1 MCVGRLVPQP
11 FVKCAFHRSAAQL
24 DADGHNGKKNP
35 PGVDLVY
42 FILFISILIFIH
54 EFGHF
59 AFAKLFGVK
68 VLTFSIG
75 FGPKIVKVRGKE
87 TEYCIGLLPFGGFV
101 KMLEEG
107 KAESPILPEEKYR
120 TFEAQ
125 PLWKRVVITLAGPA
139 MNLVFPVAL
148 YTSVYLEDKE
158 FLPPTVGATFPGK
171 PADGKLF
178 AGDTI
183 TAIDGEAVTSFPD
196 VQKAFAKHAGAPTR
210 VTIDRDGKSMDL
222 SITPNDEVEVVEP
235 SELEL
240 FEHVGR
246 IGIAPS
252 FAGPVIGIPRT
263 DSPAW
268 RAGLRTFDRITAVNG
283 RKVDTFVDLQRVLA
297 QNNGNNVVLTFV
309 RPTSV
314 PQGLGGL
321 CDFAVLETG
330 IASLAPRARPE
341 GSVLREGDPE
351 GRAKDVLDR
360 VGIEGV
366 EMYVAFVPDGSSE
379 HKMGLRAG
387 DRITHLDGVPQ
398 RMWKVERR
406 AGHAV
411 DDTSMVGAL
420 LREPNRMHDLQW
432 TRDGEKTSGT
442 FQLRK
447 ERWDDELGQ
456 HYERYVFRT
465 THWQPRAQSKLVP
478 NPHPLFYAIKRG
490 LDETK
495 SAIKFIVVG
504 FVRIAQGRVS
514 LATVSGPITLYDVA
528 GDAGAKG
535 TTYFVWAMAVTS
547 VNLGLINLLP
557 IPVLDGGHLL
567 LFFIEWVRRRPVSV
581 RARALSSLFGISVL
595 AVLMLVAFKN
605 DVSRKWSW
613 DTVVLSVKEMVN

>member
-1 MCVGRLVPQP
+1 
-11 FVKCAFHRSAAQL
+11 
-24 DADGHNGKKNP
+24 
-35 PGVDLVY
+35 VDLLY

-68 VLTFSIG
+68 VMTFSIG
-75 FGPKIVKVRGKE
+75 FGPKVLKVRGKE
-87 TEYCIGLLPFGGFV
+87 TEYCVGLLPFGGFV
-101 KMLEEG
+101 TMLEEG
-107 KAESPILPEEKYR
+107 KAEQPILPEERHR

-125 PLWKRVVITLAGPA
+125 PLWKRVVIVLAGPA

-148 YTSVYLEDKE
+148 YTSVYLEDRE
-158 FLPPTVGATFPGK
+158 FLPPTVGAVFPGK

-178 AGDTI
+178 PGDVI
-183 TAIDGEAVTSFPD
+183 TAIDGEAVANFPE
-196 VQKAFAKHAGAPTR
+196 VQKAFAKKAGIPLR
-210 VTIDRDGKSMDL
+210 VTLDRDGKTVDVTV
-222 SITPNDEVEVVEP
+222 TPNDEVEVVEP

-246 IGIAPS
+246 VGIAPT
-252 FAGPVIGIPRT
+252 FASPVIGIPRT

-268 RAGLRTFDRITAVNG
+268 RAGLRTFDRITAING
-283 RKVDTFVDLQRVLA
+283 RKVETFVELQKMLS
-297 QNNGNNVVLTFV
+297 QNRGDNVVLTFV
-309 RPTSV
+309 RPVSV
-314 PQGLGGL
+314 GQGLGGL

-330 IASLAPRARPE
+330 IASLALRPRQE
-341 GSVLREGDPE
+341 GAVVREGDPE
-351 GRAKDVLDR
+351 GRAKDVFDR
-360 VGIEGV
+360 TGIEGV
-366 EMYVAFVPDGSSE
+366 EMYVAFVPEGSSE

-398 RMWKVERR
+398 QMWKVERR
-406 AGHAV
+406 GGYAL
-411 DDTSMVGAL
+411 DDTTMVGML
-420 LREPNRMHDLQW
+420 LREPNRVHELVW
-432 TRDGEKTSGT
+432 TRDGERMSGT

-465 THWQPRAQSKLVP
+465 THWQPRVASKLVP
-478 NPHPLFYAIKRG
+478 NPQPTLYAVRRG
-490 LDETK
+490 FEETMN
-495 SAIKFIVVG
+495 AIKFIVVG

-605 DVSRKWSW
+605 DVSRKWHW
-613 DTVVLSVKEMVN
+613 DAIVLQVREIVD

>member
-1 MCVGRLVPQP
+1 M
-11 FVKCAFHRSAAQL
+11 
-24 DADGHNGKKNP
+24 
-35 PGVDLVY
+35 DLLY

-75 FGPKIVKVRGKE
+75 FGPKVLKVRGKE
-87 TEYCIGLLPFGGFV
+87 TEYCIGILPFGGFV

-107 KAESPILPEEKYR
+107 KAEQPILPEEKHR

-125 PLWKRVVITLAGPA
+125 PLWKRVVIVLAGPA

-158 FLPPTVGATFPGK
+158 FLPPTVGAVFPGK

-178 AGDTI
+178 PGDVI
-183 TAIDGEAVTSFPD
+183 TAIDGAPVRSFPE
-196 VQKAFAKHAGAPTR
+196 VQKAFAKRAGSPML
-210 VTIDRDGKSMDL
+210 VTIDREGKSVDV
-222 SITPNDEVEVVEP
+222 SVTPNDEVEVVEP

-240 FEHVGR
+240 YEHVGR
-246 IGIAPS
+246 VGIAPT
-252 FAGPVIGIPRT
+252 FAAPVIGIPRT

-283 RKVDTFVDLQRVLA
+283 RKVDTFVDLQKVLS
-297 QNNGNNVVLTFV
+297 QNRGDNVVLTYV
-309 RPTSV
+309 RPVTV
-314 PQGLGGL
+314 QGLGNL

-330 IASLAPRARPE
+330 IASLAPRPRQE
-341 GSVLREGDPE
+341 GAVVREGDPE
-351 GRAKDVLDR
+351 GRAKDVFDR
-360 VGIEGV
+360 TGIEGV
-366 EMYVAFVPDGSSE
+366 EMYVAFVPEGSSE
-379 HKMGLRAG
+379 YKMGLRAG
-387 DRITHLDGVPQ
+387 DRVTHLDGVPQ

-406 AGHAV
+406 GGHAV
-411 DDTSMVGAL
+411 DDTTMVGML
-420 LREPNRMHDLQW
+420 LREPNRMHELVW
-432 TRDGEKTSGT
+432 TRDGERMSGT

-465 THWQPRAQSKLVP
+465 THWQPRAPSKLVP
-478 NPHPLFYAIKRG
+478 NPDPVVYAVRRG
-490 LDETK
+490 FEETMN
-495 SAIKFIVVG
+495 AIKFIVVG
-504 FVRIAQGRVS
+504 FVRLAQGRVS
-514 LATVSGPITLYDVA
+514 ISTVSGPITLYDVA

-547 VNLGLINLLP
+547 VNLGLLNLLP

-605 DVSRKWSW
+605 DVSRKWHW
-613 DTVVLSVKEMVN
+613 DAIVVQVREIVN

>member
-1 MCVGRLVPQP
+1 M
-11 FVKCAFHRSAAQL
+11 
-24 DADGHNGKKNP
+24 
-35 PGVDLVY
+35 DLLY

-75 FGPKIVKVRGKE
+75 FGPKVVKVRGKE
-87 TEYCIGLLPFGGFV
+87 TEYCIGILPFGGFV

-107 KAESPILPEEKYR
+107 KAEQPILPEEKHR

-125 PLWKRVVITLAGPA
+125 PLWKRVVIVLAGPA
-139 MNLVFPVAL
+139 MNLVFPIAL
-148 YTSVYLEDKE
+148 YTSVYLDDKE
-158 FLPPTVGATFPGK
+158 FLPPTVGAVFPGK

-178 AGDTI
+178 PGDVI
-183 TAIDGEAVTSFPD
+183 TAIDGEPVQSFPE
-196 VQKAFAKHAGAPTR
+196 VQKAFAKKAGVQMR
-210 VTIDRDGKSMDL
+210 VTIDRDGKSVDTN
-222 SITPNDEVEVVEP
+222 ITPNDEVEVVEP

-246 IGIAPS
+246 VGIAPT
-252 FAGPVIGIPRT
+252 FAAPVIGIPRT

-268 RAGLRTFDRITAVNG
+268 RAGLRSFDRITAVNG
-283 RKVDTFVDLQRVLA
+283 RKVETFVDLIRMLS
-297 QNNGNNVVLTFV
+297 QNRGDNVVLTYV
-309 RPTSV
+309 RPVAV
-314 PQGLGGL
+314 PQGLGSL

-330 IASLAPRARPE
+330 IASLAPRPRQE
-341 GSVLREGDPE
+341 GAVLREGDPE
-351 GRAKDVLDR
+351 GRMKDVFDR
-360 VGIEGV
+360 TGIENV
-366 EMYVAFVPDGSSE
+366 EMYVAFVPEGSSE
-379 HKMGLRAG
+379 YKMGLRAG

-406 AGHAV
+406 GGHAV
-411 DDTSMVGAL
+411 DDTTMVGML
-420 LREPNRMHDLQW
+420 LREPNRMHELVW
-432 TRDGEKTSGT
+432 TRDGERMSGT
-442 FQLRK
+442 FSLRK
-447 ERWDDELGQ
+447 ENWDDELGQ
-456 HYERYVFRT
+456 NYERYVFRS
-465 THWQPRAQSKLVP
+465 THWQPRIASKLVP
-478 NPHPLFYAIKRG
+478 NPHPVLYAVRRG
-490 LDETK
+490 FEETFN
-495 SAIKFIVVG
+495 AIKFIVVG

-567 LFFIEWVRRRPVSV
+567 LFFIEWLRRRPVSV

-595 AVLMLVAFKN
+595 AVLMLIAFKN
-605 DVSRKWSW
+605 DVSRKWHW
-613 DTVVLSVKEMVN
+613 DAIVMQVKDIAN

>member
-1 MCVGRLVPQP
+1 M
-11 FVKCAFHRSAAQL
+11 
-24 DADGHNGKKNP
+24 
-35 PGVDLVY
+35 DLLY

-75 FGPKIVKVRGKE
+75 FGPKLVKVRGKE
-87 TEYCIGLLPFGGFV
+87 TEYCVGLLPFGGFV

-107 KAESPILPEEKYR
+107 KAEEPILPEEKHR

-125 PLWKRVVITLAGPA
+125 PLWKRVVIVLAGPA

-158 FLPPTVGATFPGK
+158 FLPPTVGAVFPGK

-178 AGDTI
+178 PGDVVV
-183 TAIDGEAVTSFPD
+183 AIDGSAVRSFPE
-196 VQKAFAKHAGAPTR
+196 VQQAFAKRAGTPMR
-210 VTIDRDGKSMDL
+210 VTVDRDGKDVDVTV
-222 SITPNDEVEVVEP
+222 TPVDEVEVIEP

-240 FEHVGR
+240 YEHVGR
-246 IGIAPS
+246 IGIAPT
-252 FAGPVIGIPRT
+252 FAAPVIGIPRT

-268 RAGLRTFDRITAVNG
+268 RAGLRTFDRITSVNG
-283 RKVDTFVDLQRVLA
+283 RKVDTFVDLLQILS
-297 QNNGNNVVLTFV
+297 QNRGDNAVLTYL
-309 RPTSV
+309 RPVAV
-314 PQGLGGL
+314 PQGPESL

-330 IASLAPRARPE
+330 IASLAPRPRPE
-341 GSVLREGDPE
+341 GAAVRDGDPE

-366 EMYVAFVPDGSSE
+366 EMYVAYVPEGSSE

-398 RMWKVERR
+398 RMWKVDRR
-406 AGHAV
+406 GGHAL
-411 DDTSMVGAL
+411 DDTTMVGML
-420 LREPNRMHDLQW
+420 LREPNRVHELVW
-432 TRDGEKTSGT
+432 TRAGERMSGT

-465 THWQPRAQSKLVP
+465 TRWQPRARSKLVP
-478 NPHPLFYAIKRG
+478 NPSPVVYAVKRG
-490 LDETK
+490 VEETM
-495 SAIKFIVVG
+495 SAIRFIAVG

-567 LFFIEWVRRRPVSV
+567 LFLIEWVRRRPVSV
-581 RARALSSLFGISVL
+581 RARAISSLFGMSVL
-595 AVLMLVAFKN
+595 LLLMLVAFKN
-605 DVSRKWSW
+605 DLSRRWSW
-613 DTVVLSVKEMVN
+613 ESVVLQVREIIE

>member
-1 MCVGRLVPQP
+1 MDLLY
-11 FVKCAFHRSAAQL
+11 FV
-24 DADGHNGKKNP
+24 
-35 PGVDLVY
+35 
-42 FILFISILIFIH
+42 LFISILIFIH

-75 FGPKIVKVRGKE
+75 FGPKLLKVRGKE

-107 KAESPILPEEKYR
+107 KAEQPILPEEKHR

-125 PLWKRVVITLAGPA
+125 PLWKRVVIVLAGPA
-139 MNLVFPVAL
+139 MNLVFPIAL
-148 YTSVYLEDKE
+148 YTSVYLEDRE
-158 FLPPTVGATFPGK
+158 FLPPTVGAVFPGK

-178 AGDTI
+178 AGDVI
-183 TAIDGEAVTSFPD
+183 TAIDGEPVQSFPE
-196 VQKAFAKHAGAPTR
+196 VQKALAKKAGVPMRFT
-210 VTIDRDGKSMDL
+210 VDRDGKSADVTV
-222 SITPNDEVEVVEP
+222 TPSDEVEVVEP

-246 IGIAPS
+246 IGIAPT
-252 FAGPVIGIPRT
+252 FAAPVIGIPRT

-283 RKVDTFVDLQRVLA
+283 RKIETFVDLERVLS
-297 QNNGNNVVLTFV
+297 QNRGDNVVLTYV
-309 RPTSV
+309 RPVPV

-330 IASLAPRARPE
+330 IASLAPRPRRE
-341 GSVLREGDPE
+341 GAVVREGDPE
-351 GRAKDVLDR
+351 GRAKDVFDR
-360 VGIEGV
+360 TGIEGV
-366 EMYVAFVPDGSSE
+366 EMYVAFVPEGSSE

-387 DRITHLDGVPQ
+387 DRITHLDGVAQ

-406 AGHAV
+406 GGHSV
-411 DDTSMVGAL
+411 DDTSMVGMV
-420 LREPNRMHDLQW
+420 LREPNRVHELVW
-432 TRDGEKTSGT
+432 TRDGERMSGT

-447 ERWDDELGQ
+447 ERWDDEFGQ

-465 THWQPRAQSKLVP
+465 THWQPRAASKLVP
-478 NPHPLFYAIKRG
+478 NPQTALYAVRRG
-490 LDETK
+490 FEETLN
-495 SAIKFIVVG
+495 AIKFIGVG

-514 LATVSGPITLYDVA
+514 LAAVSGPITLYDVA

-535 TTYFVWAMAVTS
+535 TRDFVWAMAVTS

-567 LFFIEWVRRRPVSV
+567 LFFVEWVRRRPVSV
-581 RARALSSLFGISVL
+581 RARALSSLVGMSVL
-595 AVLMLVAFKN
+595 VVLMLVAFKN
-605 DVSRKWSW
+605 DVSRKWHW
-613 DTVVLSVKEMVN
+613 DAIKSQVREIVN